1 MSDSQ
6 PDTGVRRE
14 DNIEVRVIM
23 QRDEDGVYYQANVS
37 LINGVR
43 TVKILNCRLNATN
56 IRQLRGATDGGIST
70 SARVFGMLEDA
81 CRDYPRAPLP
91 EDEQ

>member
-1 MSDSQ
+1 MSEQ
-6 PDTGVRRE
+6 EPDTGVRRE
-14 DNIEVRVIM
+14 SNIEVRVIM
-23 QRDEDGVYYQANVS
+23 QRDEDGVYYQAKVS
-37 LINGVR
+37 LVDGVR
-43 TVKILNCRLNATN
+43 TIMLWKCRLNATN
-56 IRQLRGATDGGIST
+56 IRQLKGATDGGIST

>member
-1 MSDSQ
+1 MSESQ

-14 DNIEVRVIM
+14 SNIEVRVIM
-23 QRDEDGVYYQANVS
+23 QRDEDGVYYQAKVS
-37 LINGVR
+37 LIDDLR
-43 TVKILNCRLNATN
+43 TIMLLKCRLNATN
-56 IRQLRGATDGGIST
+56 IAQLRGSEEGIST